1 MSFIF
6 YARNVATSAW
16 LGLYGV
22 VNFGGIVVIEEFDM
36 CLIMPTGILFKKGST
51 VTPLPPS
58 PLFYS
63 HLYIPCIYFSLQTT
77 DVCD

>member
-6 YARNVATSAW
+6 LCHKCCNTCLVEYR
-16 LGLYGV
+16 V

-36 CLIMPTGILFKKGST
+36 CMNMPTGILFKKGST
-51 VTPLPPS
+51 LTPLPPS